1 MNTPLLSRRDFMVA
15 ASAVAGGMA
24 LAITPRL
31 PDTKMGPETRSEL
44 TPWIVIAADNTVTIR
59 VPGPEAGTGGTT
71 QICMLVAEE
80 LQCDWAQV
88 RAEPISYR
96 RNTREGN
103 LYIGQT
109 GIWST
114 FAGGGHEPEI
124 ITTMLQ
130 VGASARERLR
140 MAAASRWNVAV
151 DEIEARAGLLTHAN
165 TSRQAS
171 FGEMAAAAAV
181 IQLAQEPTP
190 KPPAE
195 WTVLRK
201 QNPPRLHVRS
211 VIDGSSVYGIDVCLP
226 GMLYAAL
233 VQCPVHGGKLTR
245 FDFEA
250 IRHMPGVMGVAVV
263 DPSEPRIELE
273 KPAFWAHTSAQSGIA
288 VIAKHYWQAR
298 KAVDALPLEWAPGA
312 GVEWK
317 NTEQIYEA
325 AYARLDRPADEV
337 VKQAGHAS
345 KLTARAADAVIEARY
360 LTPLCEHAPMEPLNG
375 TALVTDDRVEIW
387 HPLAMA
393 SQALVIAQEETGVA
407 PENIE
412 FHLPLVG
419 GSFGRRVGGDD
430 LRMVLAVAKKF
441 PGAPVHVIWSREE
454 TFRQGRYRDLQAA
467 RLVAALGEDGLPT
480 TLIAHV
486 AGHDPV
492 THGLDDTPYVN
503 GCIPNTRVET
513 SNVPLHI
520 LTGQF
525 RGPGYNS
532 HCFII
537 ESFIDECAARA
548 GIDPLEY
555 RLRIFSKWPDPGW
568 QACLREVAAR
578 AGWGRKLPARHAQG
592 VAIGNWGTSGAP
604 REGTTAAAVATV
616 EVSETGDI
624 VVHALD
630 LAFDC
635 GQILNADAV
644 RAQLQG
650 SLIFGLNVCLNEEL
664 NVENGRIVEGNFDH
678 YPMLRIANVPQI
690 NVHMGALS
698 GHARYGGTG
707 EVGVGVVGPA
717 VANAIFRATGVRI
730 RAMPFRKARLEA
742 HPYADAPAE
751 STPRYPPRS

>member
-1 MNTPLLSRRDFMVA
+1 MTTPLLSRRDFIVA
-15 ASAVAGGMA
+15 ASAVGSGMA
-24 LAITPRL
+24 LAIVPRI
-31 PDTKMGPETRSEL
+31 PDAMPGPATRSEL
-44 TPWIVIAADNTVTIR
+44 TPWIVISADDTITIR

-88 RAEPISYR
+88 RAEPISYK
-96 RNTREGN
+96 RNSREGD

-109 GIWST
+109 GTWST

-124 ITTMLQ
+124 IATMLQ

-140 MAAASRWNVAV
+140 AAAALRWNVSV
-151 DEIEARAGLLTHAN
+151 GEIEARAGLLTHER
-165 TSRQAS
+165 TSRQAR
-171 FGEMAAAAAV
+171 FGEMAAAAAA
-181 IQLAQEPTP
+181 IQLAQEPAP

-195 WTVLRK
+195 WTLLRK
-201 QNPPRLHVRS
+201 LNPPRLHIRS
-211 VIDGSSVYGIDVCLP
+211 VVDGSSVYGIDVCLP

-233 VQCPVHGGKLTR
+233 VQSPVHGGKLKR

-250 IRHMPGVMGVAVV
+250 IRHMPGVMGVAIV

-273 KPAFWAHTSAQSGIA
+273 KPAFWAHTTAQSGIA
-288 VIAKHYWQAR
+288 VVAKHYWQAR
-298 KAVDALPLEWAPGA
+298 KALEALPLEWDPGS

-317 NTEQIYEA
+317 NTEQIYQA
-325 AYARLDRPADEV
+325 AYARLAEPADEV
-337 VKQAGHAS
+337 VKETGHAP
-345 KLTARAADAVIEARY
+345 KLIEQGGYAVIQARY

-387 HPLAMA
+387 HPLAMT

-441 PGAPVHVIWSREE
+441 PGTPIHVIWSREE

-467 RLVAALGEDGLPT
+467 RLVAALGADGLPQA
-480 TLIAHV
+480 LVAHV

-492 THGLDDTPYVN
+492 THGLDDGPYVN
-503 GCIPNTRVET
+503 GCIPNARIET
-513 SNVPLHI
+513 SNVQMHI

-532 HCFII
+532 QCFII

-548 GIDPLEY
+548 HIDPLEY

-592 VAIGNWGTSGAP
+592 LAIGNWGTSGAP

-616 EVSETGDI
+616 EVAETGDI

-635 GQILNADAV
+635 GQILNVDAV

-650 SLIFGLNVCLNEEL
+650 SMIFGLNVCLNEEL
-664 NVENGRIVEGNFDH
+664 NVENGRIVEGNFDR
-678 YPMLRIANVPQI
+678 YPMLRIANVPREI

-717 VANAIFRATGVRI
+717 VANAIFRATGKRI
-730 RAMPFRKARLEA
+730 RAMPFRNAGLQ
-742 HPYADAPAE
+742 D
-751 STPRYPPRS
+751 T